1 MSKQYNV
8 PAEYQPISMWGYFGY
23 SILFSI
29 PVVGFILIC
38 VFSFG
43 GTKNV
48 NKKNF
53 ARSYF
58 CGFIIALIICAIA
71 MLIAFLTGGA
81 TALASWLNSLF
92 KTNLNIA

>member
-23 SILFSI
+23 SLLFSI
-29 PVVGFILIC
+29 PVVGFIIIC

-43 GTKNV
+43 GTRNI
-48 NKKNF
+48 NKCNF

-58 CGFIIALIICAIA
+58 CGFIIAVVIIAFA
-71 MLIAFLTGGA
+71 MLIAFLTGGVSA
-81 TALASWLNSLF
+81 FSSWLSSIF
-92 KTNLNIA
+92 RSQ